1 MARNKP
7 KDKTEERAPQEAENK
22 EEEVVQEQ
30 PKEQPVEEDTPV
42 LKIEAMSDLELA
54 QMQDQINAQQISNHL
69 ELEKQKIKDVT
80 CPACDKALGLN
91 PEYYL
96 KTGNIP
102 QIIEC
107 PKCEMLASVNIRYA
121 DDPSVAFAEI
131 TVKEQGYAWET
142 QAPSEWTDTHAKRW
156 AQEESK
162 KLADAKSTLS
172 PEGQKLFRVLQLSLK
187 KQKLIK

>member
-7 KDKTEERAPQEAENK
+7 KDEIEDKVPQEAENE
-22 EEEVVQEQ
+22 EEEVVEEQ
-30 PKEQPVEEDTPV
+30 SVEEVTPA
-42 LKIEAMSDLELA
+42 LQIEAMSDLELA
-54 QMQDQINAQQISNHL
+54 QMQDQINAQQITNHL
-69 ELEKQKIKDVT
+69 ELEKQKIEDVT
-80 CPACDKALGLN
+80 CPACDNALGLKA
-91 PEYYL
+91 EDYL
-96 KTGNIP
+96 KTGNLP

-121 DDPSVAFAEI
+121 DDPSVAYAEI

-142 QAPSEWTDTHAKRW
+142 QAPSEWTDTHTKRW

>member
-7 KDKTEERAPQEAENK
+7 KVETEDQGHQEAENK
-22 EEEVVQEQ
+22 EEKVVQEQ
-30 PKEQPVEEDTPV
+30 PEEPVEEVAPV
-42 LKIEAMSDLELA
+42 LKIEAMSDLELV
-54 QMQDQINAQQISNHL
+54 QMQDQINAQQITNHL

-80 CPACDKALGLN
+80 CPACDKTLGLN
-91 PEYYL
+91 PKDYL

-107 PKCEMLASVNIRYA
+107 PKCEMLASVNIRYT
-121 DDPSVAFAEI
+121 DDPSVTYAEI
-131 TVKEQGYAWET
+131 TVREQGYAWET

>member
-1 MARNKP
+1 MAKN
-7 KDKTEERAPQEAENK
+7 KTETEEQIPQEAENK
-22 EEEVVQEQ
+22 EEEVVE
-30 PKEQPVEEDTPV
+30 EQPVEEVTPA

-54 QMQDQINAQQISNHL
+54 QVQDQINAQQITNHL
-69 ELEKQKIKDVT
+69 EQEKQKIESVK
-80 CPACDKALGLN
+80 CPACDKALGLK
-91 PEYYL
+91 PEDYL
-96 KTGNIP
+96 KTGNLP

-107 PKCEMLASVNIRYA
+107 PKCEMLASVNIRYT
-121 DDPSVAFAEI
+121 DDPSLAYAEI

-162 KLADAKSTLS
+162 KLIDAKSTLS